1 MPTKIQ
7 CSQKVSDND
16 KYGVYSHQCPRN
28 ATVTGADGKHYCGQ
42 HDPERRTRRLAAT
55 CQYKEER
62 YMPLCG
68 KPAVEVDKYGY
79 GCCAEHTEKHLAY
92 VGRLEKAA
100 PELLAILKGALELL
114 APSIKQQSN
123 GLLLTTLAIELSKAQ
138 PIIAKIEKDIP

>member
-1 MPTKIQ
+1 MKPT
-7 CSQKVSDND
+7 
-16 KYGVYSHQCPRN
+16 
-28 ATVTGADGKHYCGQ
+28 
-42 HDPERRTRRLAAT
+42 ERLNLEQDF
-55 CQYKEER
+55 CYYWEEDWSEV
-62 YMPLCG
+62 CK
-68 KPAVEVDKYGY
+68 KPAVELHDGY
-79 GCCAEHTEKHLAY
+79 GRCAKHTDKHLAY